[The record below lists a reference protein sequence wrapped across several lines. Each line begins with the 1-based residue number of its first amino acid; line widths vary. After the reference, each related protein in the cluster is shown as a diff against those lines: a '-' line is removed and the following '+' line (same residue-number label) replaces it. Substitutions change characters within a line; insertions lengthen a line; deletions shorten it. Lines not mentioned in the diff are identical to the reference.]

1 MMNARSCGPKGDYPL
16 LSSFP
21 STVISLDNQSSSD
34 PTPVSEA
41 NALWFSK
48 DWIRIGQVLSLENH
62 ILGE

>member
-1 MMNARSCGPKGDYPL
+1 MLEVVGPKVTTPCFL
-16 LSSFP
+16 FSP

-41 NALWFSK
+41 NTLWFSK